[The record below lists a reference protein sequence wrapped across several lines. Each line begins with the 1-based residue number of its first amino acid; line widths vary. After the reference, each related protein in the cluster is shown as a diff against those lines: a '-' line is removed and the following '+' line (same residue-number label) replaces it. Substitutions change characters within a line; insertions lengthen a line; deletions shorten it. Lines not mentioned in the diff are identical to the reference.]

1 MPSGIMERSG
11 SSGGKGS
18 CVSPR
23 RCGEGGGVF
32 PQRAI
37 AQSWL
42 DGRDDWF
49 RRAVLCESEA
59 ICCLGDEAGLL
70 ILQ

>member
-23 RCGEGGGVF
+23 RCGERGGVS
-32 PQRAI
+32 PQRDI
-37 AQSWL
+37 AQSGL
-42 DGRDDWF
+42 AGRDYWF
-49 RRAVLCESEA
+49 RRAVLCEFES
-59 ICCLGDEAGLL
+59 L
-70 ILQ
+70 